1 MCYYIGIDDLAA
13 NALIELLKKDGNRR
27 FVSYDS
33 LKEYGANVLKTL
45 QDDGEEAILI
55 YTRDSKAAF
64 LRDYSD
70 FFREDENDG
79 KVGLYLLDEIK
90 RRDLIK
96 CFRGYLP
103 YKVVLA
109 FMDDEAVNE
118 LVRAA

>member
-13 NALIELLKKDGNRR
+13 NALIELLKKDDNRR

-33 LKEYGANVLKTL
+33 LKGYGANVLKTL

-70 FFREDENDG
+70 FFIEVEKDG
-79 KVGLYLLDEIK
+79 KGSRPAALCCRSGAFLDFPVSNRE
-90 RRDLIK
+90 
-96 CFRGYLP
+96 P
-103 YKVVLA
+103 SPV
-109 FMDDEAVNE
+109 
-118 LVRAA
+118 